1 MIKIIIILIHIKI
14 KKNQIMTFITIKI
27 IIRQIRNDIIMKQKM
42 NIKKKKNFMVM
53 KIQKNM
59 IEKILEII
67 NSEVE
72 NMDIINTKIMII
84 IYEVLYHI
92 LLENLMTIIKIL
104 EIKIINI
111 KTNIKNMKKRKKLMK
126 KTKKKR

>member
-1 MIKIIIILIHIKI
+1 MIKIIIILIHIII

-27 IIRQIRNDIIMKQKM
+27 IIRQIRKDIIMKQKM